1 MVMHYLVFH
10 TLEQL
15 ETTGPFHVANQLDM
29 ERFQVVLKGCARGKR
44 NVMTSILN
52 NFLLLE
58 VSLSNRLTSTFDWT
72 VTPTESSTASYLA
85 QRESKNKRDR
95 MWTPK
100 GKFTRSTIETESF
113 NELKALWRLRSATYK
128 ALCSRFA
135 QEQRNVRGVVRNVN
149 RPRSI
154 ADWHPVRN
162 KLSEREE
169 QWTQMQPQVLVTHAC
184 N

>member
-1 MVMHYLVFH
+1 
-10 TLEQL
+10 
-15 ETTGPFHVANQLDM
+15 
-29 ERFQVVLKGCARGKR
+29 
-44 NVMTSILN
+44 
-52 NFLLLE
+52 
-58 VSLSNRLTSTFDWT
+58 
-72 VTPTESSTASYLA
+72 
-85 QRESKNKRDR
+85 

-128 ALCSRFA
+128 ALCSRFD
-135 QEQRNVRGVVRNVN
+135 QEQRNMVVRN
-149 RPRSI
+149 RARSI

-169 QWTQMQPQVLVTHAC
+169 QWTQMQPQVLVTHEC

>member
-1 MVMHYLVFH
+1 
-10 TLEQL
+10 
-15 ETTGPFHVANQLDM
+15 
-29 ERFQVVLKGCARGKR
+29 
-44 NVMTSILN
+44 
-52 NFLLLE
+52 
-58 VSLSNRLTSTFDWT
+58 
-72 VTPTESSTASYLA
+72 
-85 QRESKNKRDR
+85 
-95 MWTPK
+95 MWTAK

-113 NELKALWRLRSATYK
+113 SELKALWRLRSATYN
-128 ALCSRFA
+128 ALCSRFD
-135 QEQRNVRGVVRNVN
+135 QEQRNVRGVVQN